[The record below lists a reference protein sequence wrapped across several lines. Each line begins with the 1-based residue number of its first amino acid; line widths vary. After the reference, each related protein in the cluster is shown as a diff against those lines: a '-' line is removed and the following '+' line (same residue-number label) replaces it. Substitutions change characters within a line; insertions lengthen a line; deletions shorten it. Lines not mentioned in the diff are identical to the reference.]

1 MRTII
6 ALPAIIIVT
15 VVYSI
20 AVSIHMKLWRNGDV
34 FFAYARSWSR
44 KILWLSGV
52 RVTVHGAENIVPG
65 IRYIY
70 AANHTSL
77 FDIPVILAFVPDNV
91 RIMYKQELER
101 IPVFGWG
108 LRLSPFISINRERSR
123 QAADTLDQAVASMQ
137 TGSSVLVF
145 PEGTRSKDGR
155 LGEFKRGA
163 FTMAVRSGRAIIPMS
178 ILGAHTI
185 IPTGSYWLR
194 GGDVVVT
201 LHKPLAVPD
210 NATREQ
216 ERQLMSVVREIIA
229 TDVVS
234 QS

>member
-1 MRTII
+1 MST
-6 ALPAIIIVT
+6 ALAIPAIVIVT

-20 AVSIHMKLWRNGDV
+20 AVSIHMLLWRDGDV
-34 FFAYARSWSR
+34 FFAYARSWS
-44 KILWLSGV
+44 KKVLWLSGV
-52 RVTVHGAENIVPG
+52 HVEVRGAGNLVPSE
-65 IRYIY
+65 RYIY

-91 RIMYKQELER
+91 RIMYKQELEK

-123 QAADTLDQAVASMQ
+123 EAASTLDEAVVSMQ

-145 PEGTRSKDGR
+145 PEGTRSKDGS
-155 LGEFKRGA
+155 LGTFKRGA
-163 FTMAVRSGRAIIPMS
+163 FTMAVRAGRRIVPMS
-178 ILGAHTI
+178 IQGAHRLM
-185 IPTGSYWLR
+185 PPGKLRLLGGS
-194 GGDVVVT
+194 VVVT
-201 LHKPLAVPD
+201 LHKPLDVPEQ
-210 NATREQ
+210 ATREQ
-216 ERQLMSVVREIIA
+216 EKELMATVREIIA

>member
-6 ALPAIIIVT
+6 ALPAIIIIT
-15 VVYSI
+15 VIYSVI
-20 AVSIHMKLWRNGDV
+20 VSIHMMLWHNGDV

-44 KILWLSGV
+44 KVLWLSGV
-52 RVTVHGAENIVPG
+52 RVTVIGAENLLPSV
-65 IRYIY
+65 RYIY

-108 LRLSPFISINRERSR
+108 LRLSPFISIDRERSR
-123 QAADTLDQAVASMQ
+123 QAAGTLDQAVASMQ

-163 FTMAVRSGRAIIPMS
+163 FTMAVRSGRAIVPMS
-178 ILGAHTI
+178 ILGAHKIFLPGTF
-185 IPTGSYWLR
+185 WLR
-194 GGDVVVT
+194 GGKVVVT
-201 LHKPLAVPD
+201 LHKPLAVPE
-210 NATREQ
+210 NAAREQ
-216 ERQLMSVVREIIA
+216 ERELMSAVREIIA
-229 TDVVS
+229 SDVVS

>member
-1 MRTII
+1 MRTLI
-6 ALPAIIIVT
+6 ALPVIVVVTAI
-15 VVYSI
+15 YSI
-20 AVSIHMKLWRNGDV
+20 VVSIHMLLWHNGDV

-52 RVTVHGAENIVPG
+52 HVVLDGAEHVVPG
-65 IRYIY
+65 ERYIY

-101 IPVFGWG
+101 IPIFGLG

-123 QAADTLDQAVASMQ
+123 QAAGTLDQAVESMR

-145 PEGTRSKDGR
+145 PEGTRSKDGS

-163 FTMAVRSGRAIIPMS
+163 FTMAVRSGRAIVPMS
-178 ILGAHTI
+178 ILGAHKI
-185 IPTGSYWLR
+185 IPAGGYWLR
-194 GGDVVVT
+194 GGTVIVT
-201 LHKPLAVPD
+201 LHKPLA
-210 NATREQ
+210 AAQHASREQ
-216 ERQLMSVVREIIA
+216 ERDLMSTVRQIIA

-234 QS
+234 QV